1 MASNYANYLGAR
13 RCCDL
18 RGLGPQGAQ
27 GSIGAYGPIGPIGS
41 QGSTGAIGA
50 TGSQG
55 SQGYQGPAGTAG
67 KDSAYGGFNIG
78 APINYTLN
86 QPITCTMYSDAPIN
100 LGVTYAI
107 HVSVYISGLTTNL
120 PAGPQQYNI
129 SCNIQPNPSI
139 AAYIYPAVFSNPAVS
154 SDPVPATRPSYCD
167 FYTVGSLTQI
177 SASFSDYFI
186 YNNPTIVSFSPF
198 NLNVFL
204 GNTAASAGTVYPGLT
219 IVTSVTINP
228 VSQAAGGG
236 S

>member
-55 SQGYQGPAGTAG
+55 TQGSQGPAGTAG

-86 QPITCTMYSDAPIN
+86 NSIQCQMVSDAPIN
-100 LGVTYAI
+100 LGESYAI
-107 HVSVYISGLTTNL
+107 HVSVFISGLTTNL

-129 SCNIQPNPSI
+129 SCNIQPNPQI
-139 AAYIYPAVFSNPAVS
+139 AAYIYPAVFSNPATS
-154 SDPVPATRPSYCD
+154 SVPLPATRPCYCS
-167 FYTVGSLTQI
+167 FYTVGSLTQM
-177 SASFSDYFI
+177 SASFSDFFT
-186 YNNPTIVSFSPF
+186 YNNSTIIAFNPF
-198 NLNVFL
+198 NVNVFL
-204 GNTAASAGTVYPGLT
+204 GNTAASAGTVYTGST
-219 IVTSVTINP
+219 IVVSVTINP
-228 VSQAAGGG
+228 VNQ
-236 S
+236 